1 MTFVPGNI
9 RYKVNMGGGDL
20 QQIQSQNDRDG
31 VLILHRTLRR
41 NSFYTLLFCS
51 VVSLCVLAARV
62 YLSQTHAYMFL
73 VWNLFLAWI
82 PFACAI
88 WVVVMDRVWPGGR
101 WMLVAPAGMWL
112 LFFPNAP
119 YIVTDFIHLQRIEP
133 LALWFDIGL
142 LMLFAWTGCFLG
154 VTSLQ
159 MMQSVV
165 RRRIGRIWS
174 WVFVLTTLGLSGV
187 GIYLGRFLRFNSWDI
202 LLRPGHLL
210 GNVFDA
216 LANPMAHQRAIGVSL
231 MFSLF
236 MLVCYV
242 TFLSARRRSA

>member
-1 MTFVPGNI
+1 MSMPAGN
-9 RYKVNMGGGDL
+9 L
-20 QQIQSQNDRDG
+20 QPSQTPSDRDG
-31 VLILHRTLRR
+31 VVILHRTLTR
-41 NSFYTLLFCS
+41 NSFYSLLFCS
-51 VVSLCVLAARV
+51 LVSLCVLAARV
-62 YLSQTHAYMFL
+62 YLSQTHHYMFL

-88 WVVVMDRVWPGGR
+88 WVAVLDKLWPNTR
-101 WMLVAPAGMWL
+101 WMLIAPAGMWL

-133 LALWFDIGL
+133 LATWFDISL
-142 LMLFAWTGCFLG
+142 LMLFSWTGCFLG

-165 RRRIGRIWS
+165 RRRIGRLWS
-174 WVFVLTTLGLSGV
+174 WAFVFTTLGLSGI
-187 GIYLGRFLRFNSWDI
+187 GIYMGRFLRFNSWD
-202 LLRPGHLL
+202 LLTRPGHLL
-210 GNVFDA
+210 ANISQA

-242 TFLSARRRSA
+242 TFLSARRPSIS

>member
-1 MTFVPGNI
+1 MAALENQ
-9 RYKVNMGGGDL
+9 RA
-20 QQIQSQNDRDG
+20 QQSESNG
-31 VLILHRTLRR
+31 VLILHRTLTR
-41 NSFYTLLFCS
+41 NSFYSLLFCS
-51 VVSLCVLAARV
+51 AVSLCVLAARV
-62 YLSQTHAYMFL
+62 YLSQTHHYMFL

-88 WVVVMDRVWPGGR
+88 WVATLDKTQPERR
-101 WMLVAPAGMWL
+101 WMLIAPAGMWL

-119 YIVTDFIHLQRIEP
+119 YIVTDFIHLQHIEP
-133 LALWFDIGL
+133 LAMWFDIGL

-159 MMQSVV
+159 MMQAVV
-165 RRRIGRIWS
+165 RRRVGRWWS
-174 WVFVLTTLGLSGV
+174 WGFVLTTLGLSGV
-187 GIYLGRFLRFNSWDI
+187 GVYIGRYLRFNSWDI
-202 LLRPGHLL
+202 LLRPGHLM
-210 GNVFDA
+210 GNIFEA

>member
-1 MTFVPGNI
+1 MSERAVQH
-9 RYKVNMGGGDL
+9 
-20 QQIQSQNDRDG
+20 QQETNDRQR
-31 VLILHRTLRR
+31 VLILHRTLSR
-41 NSFYTLLFCS
+41 NSFYSMLFCS
-51 VVSLCVLAARV
+51 AISLCVLAARV
-62 YLSQTHAYMFL
+62 YLSKTTHYSFL

-88 WVVVMDRVWPGGR
+88 WVLVMDRIWPAMR
-101 WMLVAPAGMWL
+101 WMLLAPSCLWL

-133 LALWFDIGL
+133 LAMWFDISL

-165 RRRIGRIWS
+165 RRRIGRVWS
-174 WVFVLTTLGLSGV
+174 WIFVIATLVLSGV
-187 GIYLGRFLRFNSWDI
+187 GVYIGRYLRFNSWDI
-202 LLRPGHLL
+202 LLRPGRLI
-210 GNVFDA
+210 GNIVNA
-216 LANPMAHQRAIGVSL
+216 LANPLAHQRAIGVSL

-242 TFLSARRRSA
+242 TFLSARRRGLESRERQL

>member
-1 MTFVPGNI
+1 MAASEGPQAQPQT
-9 RYKVNMGGGDL
+9 
-20 QQIQSQNDRDG
+20 DRDG
-31 VLILHRTLRR
+31 VLILHRTLTR
-41 NSFYTLLFCS
+41 NSFYLLLFCS

-62 YLSQTHAYMFL
+62 YLSNTRSYMFL

-88 WVVVMDRVWPGGR
+88 WVTVLDRIRPATR
-101 WMLVAPAGMWL
+101 WMLIAPSLMWL

-133 LALWFDIGL
+133 LAMWFDISL

-154 VTSLQ
+154 VSSLQ

-165 RRRIGRIWS
+165 RRRIGRIRS
-174 WVFVLTTLGLSGV
+174 WIFVIGTLVLSGV
-187 GIYLGRFLRFNSWDI
+187 GIYMGRFLRFNSWDI

-210 GNVFDA
+210 GNIFDA
-216 LANPMAHQRAIGVSL
+216 LANPLAHQRAIGLSL

>member
-1 MTFVPGNI
+1 MSS
-9 RYKVNMGGGDL
+9 GGDL
-20 QQIQSQNDRDG
+20 KTLQDCDRQRAL
-31 VLILHRTLRR
+31 VLHRTLSRS
-41 NSFYTLLFCS
+41 SFYSLLFCS

-62 YLSQTHAYMFL
+62 YISHSRAYMFL

-82 PFACAI
+82 PFGCAM
-88 WVVVMDRVWPGGR
+88 WVAMLDKVRPATR
-101 WMLVAPAGMWL
+101 WTLVAPSCLWL

-165 RRRIGRIWS
+165 RRRIGRLWS
-174 WVFVLTTLGLSGV
+174 WFFVITTLGLSGV

-202 LLRPGHLL
+202 LFRPGRLL
-210 GNVFDA
+210 GDIFEA
-216 LANPMAHQRAIGVSL
+216 LANPLAHQRAIGVSL

-242 TFLSARRRSA
+242 TFLSARRRPMNP

>member
-1 MTFVPGNI
+1 MTFSQKNI
-9 RYKVNMGGGDL
+9 RYKVNMSASHA
-20 QQIQSQNDRDG
+20 QPAQPQIDRDSLLLFHRA
-31 VLILHRTLRR
+31 LIR
-41 NSFYTLLFCS
+41 NSFYSLLFCT

-62 YLSQTHAYMFL
+62 YLSQTQAYLFL

-88 WVVVMDRVWPGGR
+88 GIAVMDKLWPATR
-101 WMLVAPAGMWL
+101 WLLIAPSCIWL

-119 YIVTDFIHLQRIEP
+119 YIVTDFVHLQRIEP
-133 LALWFDIGL
+133 LTMWFDISL

-154 VTSLQ
+154 VSSLQ
-159 MMQSVV
+159 MMQSLV
-165 RRRIGRIWS
+165 RRRLGRIWS
-174 WVFVLTTLGLSGV
+174 WFFVLTTLGLSGV

-210 GNVFDA
+210 GNIVQA
-216 LANPMAHQRAIGVSL
+216 LANPLAHQRAIGVSML
-231 MFSLF
+231 FSLF

>member
-1 MTFVPGNI
+1 MSEGSVQHPHET
-9 RYKVNMGGGDL
+9 
-20 QQIQSQNDRDG
+20 NDRQHA
-31 VLILHRTLRR
+31 LLLHRTLSR

-51 VVSLCVLAARV
+51 FVSLCVLATRV
-62 YLSQTHAYMFL
+62 YLSGTNAYTFL

-88 WVVVMDRVWPGGR
+88 WVAVMDRVWPATR
-101 WMLVAPAGMWL
+101 WMLLAPSCLWL

-133 LALWFDIGL
+133 LAMWFDISL

-154 VTSLQ
+154 VSSLQ

-174 WVFVLTTLGLSGV
+174 WVFVVTTLVLSGV

-202 LLRPGHLL
+202 LFRPSRLIGDI
-210 GNVFDA
+210 FQA
-216 LANPMAHQRAIGVSL
+216 LANPLAHQRAIGVSL

-242 TFLSARRRSA
+242 TFLSARRRGPGSRERQF

>member
-1 MTFVPGNI
+1 M
-9 RYKVNMGGGDL
+9 NMAASEG
-20 QQIQSQNDRDG
+20 QNTQNENNRDG
-31 VLILHRTLRR
+31 VLILHRTLSR
-41 NSFYTLLFCS
+41 NSFYSLLFCS

-62 YLSQTHAYMFL
+62 YLSKKHAYMFL

-88 WVVVMDRVWPGGR
+88 WVAVLDTVRPTTR
-101 WMLVAPAGMWL
+101 WMFIAPSCMWL

-119 YIVTDFIHLQRIEP
+119 YIVTDFVHLQRIEP
-133 LALWFDIGL
+133 LALWFDISM
-142 LMLFAWTGCFLG
+142 LMLFAWTGCVLG

-174 WVFVLTTLGLSGV
+174 WIFVITTLGLSGV
-187 GIYLGRFLRFNSWDI
+187 GVYMGRFLRFNSWDI

-210 GNVFDA
+210 GNIFDA